1 MNWGIFD
8 IRLTQGWKI
17 VTALMFLY
25 AVVSYAGVVF
35 VPYAAHLYPAA
46 VLALGIVYF
55 GGLRLWPLMALE
67 VTLISVLSVY
77 APWPGVALHIISTV
91 AQAVVGAYL
100 LRSARIDP
108 LFRKYRDTLIL
119 ILSVVVISFVAPL
132 RDLIIGMLYGREEAV
147 ILFRSYVST
156 FFCFLIITPFMLRWC
171 TKPAFR
177 RSTTE
182 IFETLSFFVLLIS
195 LDVAY
200 FTEHI
205 FTIFGIPLVDLLLI
219 PLFIIALRMRP
230 RFVTLALFIT
240 SFVAVAS
247 VLQYSSPLNL
257 TQNLFSIEVFLI
269 TYANAFY
276 IVVSL
281 EEDRRV
287 TDNMMHSQLATLE
300 NAVARVSSE
309 SNSKNH
315 FIAILAHELR
325 NPLAPVMSGIELMKL
340 KGSRDI
346 EDEGMLDMMADRMT
360 TVRQLLNDLLD
371 ISRIAEGKVTLNT
384 EPVQLEDV
392 LQKAILSTA
401 HHRKELHQTLE
412 WHDETQQDV
421 YVAGD
426 SVRLEQIFSN
436 LLTNASKY
444 SKSGSHID
452 ISVHAH
458 NDKVQIDVVD
468 QGIGLTP
475 EQAEI
480 IFQPFHQEAL
490 GHHNKSGL
498 GIGLALVRNFVD
510 MHGGTVVATST
521 GKNMGSTF
529 SVTFPVLR
537 RDATK
542 KSASPMS
549 SLMNLSAR
557 PSSSL
562 SHVLL
567 VDDNDAAAAALGRL
581 LEMQGYEVTY
591 AYDGTQAIQ
600 KARQSVQDTIILDI
614 GLPDMTGYDV
624 ARAIRANGFEG
635 KLIALTGFGKHD
647 STKPENEGLFN
658 HVLVKP
664 AELAELKK
672 VLSGQ

>member
-1 MNWGIFD
+1 
-8 IRLTQGWKI
+8 
-17 VTALMFLY
+17 
-25 AVVSYAGVVF
+25 
-35 VPYAAHLYPAA
+35 
-46 VLALGIVYF
+46 
-55 GGLRLWPLMALE
+55 
-67 VTLISVLSVY
+67 
-77 APWPGVALHIISTV
+77 
-91 AQAVVGAYL
+91 
-100 LRSARIDP
+100 
-108 LFRKYRDTLIL
+108 
-119 ILSVVVISFVAPL
+119 
-132 RDLIIGMLYGREEAV
+132 
-147 ILFRSYVST
+147 
-156 FFCFLIITPFMLRWC
+156 
-171 TKPAFR
+171 
-177 RSTTE
+177 
-182 IFETLSFFVLLIS
+182 
-195 LDVAY
+195 
-200 FTEHI
+200 
-205 FTIFGIPLVDLLLI
+205 
-219 PLFIIALRMRP
+219 
-230 RFVTLALFIT
+230 
-240 SFVAVAS
+240 VAVAS

-325 NPLAPVMSGIELMKL
+325 NPLAPVMSGIELMK
-340 KGSRDI
+340 
-346 EDEGMLDMMADRMT
+346 LDMMADRMT

-521 GKNMGSTF
+521 GK
-529 SVTFPVLR
+529 
-537 RDATK
+537 TK